1 MFGRVGENEEIA
13 RRGLDALARQSFEEA
28 QRLCTEEVE
37 LWTLFDQPGTKP
49 EFSGRDGLRHWFD
62 RLAEL
67 WAFIDVREV
76 EVSEREGGWVMMRV
90 VARVR
95 GRGSP
100 HDFEPRVSV
109 AMQIADR
116 KIAKFGLFPNQAG
129 AEAMFDAG

>member
-28 QRLCTEEVE
+28 QRLCTDEVE

-109 AMQIADR
+109 AMQIADG